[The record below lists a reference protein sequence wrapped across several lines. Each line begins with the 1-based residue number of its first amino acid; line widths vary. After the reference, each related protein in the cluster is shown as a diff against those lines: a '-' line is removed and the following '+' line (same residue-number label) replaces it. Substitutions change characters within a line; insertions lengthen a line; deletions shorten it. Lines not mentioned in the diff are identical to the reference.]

1 METDLVTEVTAEFGD
16 WVKQITRVSKD
27 ADYVEV
33 EWTVGPVP
41 TDDKVGKEVVMKL
54 STDIKND
61 GTFYTDSN
69 GREFLER
76 KLDYRPTWD
85 MEVFQPI
92 AGNYYPVN
100 AAIYIEDDASSLS
113 VLNDRTQGGASLA
126 DGEIEIMV
134 QRRLV
139 ADDSRGVGEVSGIG
153 CERSELRRGF
163 ERGDGGRY
171 DVGVLSGF

>member
-1 METDLVTEVTAEFGD
+1 
-16 WVKQITRVSKD
+16 
-27 ADYVEV
+27 
-33 EWTVGPVP
+33 
-41 TDDKVGKEVVMKL
+41 MKL
-54 STDIKND
+54 STDIKNS

-100 AAIYIEDDASSLS
+100 AAIYIEDEASSLS

-139 ADDSRGVGEVSGIG
+139 ADDSRGVGEV
-153 CERSELRRGF
+153 R
-163 ERGDGGRY
+163 
-171 DVGVLSGF
+171 